1 MIMTCPR
8 RASSRAV
15 AEILRFPSQNTNAW
29 SAWEPIYRKAANEG
43 SWPPAMTEAIV
54 ARMKEHHWR
63 IGFPRP
69 VTFVL
74 PRLKSEREQAAV
86 DVAVVHGIRQI
97 EGSMCSV
104 TDALFV
110 AIFHLEIERYRTIV
124 GR

>member
-1 MIMTCPR
+1 
-8 RASSRAV
+8 
-15 AEILRFPSQNTNAW
+15 
-29 SAWEPIYRKAANEG
+29 
-43 SWPPAMTEAIV
+43 MTEAIV
-54 ARMKEHHWR
+54 ARMKEHHRR

-69 VTFVL
+69 VTFVP

-86 DVAVVHGIRQI
+86 DAAVVHGIRQI

-110 AIFHLEIERYRTIV
+110 AIFDLEIERYRTIV